1 MSQTINAQEP
11 PAPSYKALT
20 LVLALTLAI
29 GPLALDLYLP
39 AFPAIADDLNIG
51 TDDVGLSVSFYV
63 FTLALSQLIG
73 GALSDRLGR
82 KPILIGGLILFA
94 IASFILTQVTTLE
107 TLLGLRM
114 LQAFGGGWVL
124 VSIPALV
131 RDRTSGK
138 AAARLFSMVG
148 LIMIIAP
155 AMAPTLG
162 SFLLHLGSWH
172 LLFLFLGVYALLIMP
187 LLFRFVLRG
196 NPHRPA
202 QGTHRTTLWQQYR
215 SVLST
220 RRALP
225 FIGWQSCC
233 FTTMMIFITH
243 SSFIYQE
250 HFNQTEEAFALL
262 FGANI
267 VVMMVCNLSSRWLL
281 NWLSSR
287 FLLRCATGLQG
298 LGMLALSMTVWQE
311 GSVMMFLPCMMLTIG
326 AMGAITP
333 NLQASYLEFFP
344 KNSGTAA
351 ALMGATQFSIAG
363 ILSGLSTLLPQTL
376 TAIVGAMAV
385 CVLLAW
391 GFMLLEYRMGRTPR
405 STE

>member
-1 MSQTINAQEP
+1 MINASEP
-11 PAPSYKALT
+11 PSPSYKALT
-20 LVLALTLAI
+20 FVLALTLAI

-39 AFPAIADDLNIG
+39 AFPAIAADLNVG
-51 TDDVGLSVSFYV
+51 TDDIGLSVSFYV
-63 FTLALSQLIG
+63 FTMALSQLIG

-82 KPILIGGLILFA
+82 KPILTGGLILFA
-94 IASFILTQVTTLE
+94 LASFALTQVSTLNS
-107 TLLGLRM
+107 LLGFRV

-162 SFLLHLGSWH
+162 SFLLQLGSWH

-187 LLFRFVLRG
+187 LLFRFVLQG

-202 QGTHRTTLWQQYR
+202 EGHDRASLWQQYR

-220 RRALP
+220 RLALP

-243 SSFIYQE
+243 SSFIYQQ
-250 HFNQTEEAFALL
+250 HFDQTEEAFALL

-267 VVMMVCNLSSRWLL
+267 VIMMVCNLTSRWLL
-281 NWLSSR
+281 NWVSSR

-298 LGMLALSMTVWQE
+298 MGILALSITVWQE
-311 GSVMMFLPCMMLTIG
+311 GPVMAFLPCMMITIG

-351 ALMGATQFSIAG
+351 AIMGAVQFSIAG
-363 ILSGLSTLLPQTL
+363 LLSGLSTMLPQTL
-376 TAIVGAMAV
+376 SAVIAAMSICVAV
-385 CVLLAW
+385 AW
-391 GFMLLEYRMGRTPR
+391 GFMLLEYRIGGAARR
-405 STE
+405 SASH